1 MLALGCG
8 RSRIWGPRFASNPLC
23 LLAKPRCTTTPK
35 PTPRSN
41 ASLRSRSRTPASPPP
56 SSRNATA
63 TSQPSKQPLKLALTT
78 TWIAWTWVAIAAPS
92 RAARRAHN
100 PSRRVGHSN
109 LPWPLRK
116 MRMGLVLRGC
126 RTPQAKRFG
135 LNTCTETVERALP
148 DGRPPPKGVDLQ
160 RNEKGQLPLSS

>member
-1 MLALGCG
+1 MITSQSYWQADLPVHAARARSGRACSGVREEPDLGPYVREQSALPVGQAPLHHYTEANAEVQ
-8 RSRIWGPRFASNPLC
+8 RLFAL
-23 LLAKPRCTTTPK
+23 
-35 PTPRSN
+35 
-41 ASLRSRSRTPASPPP
+41 SLEDSSLTPP

-109 LPWPLRK
+109 LPWPWRK
-116 MRMGLVLRGC
+116 MRMGAGAESVSDP
-126 RTPQAKRFG
+126 TSKAIW
-135 LNTCTETVERALP
+135 VEHMH
-148 DGRPPPKGVDLQ
+148 G
-160 RNEKGQLPLSS
+160 NC